1 MNTQSPSRRPRGV
14 QRPRPARAGQRGIVL
29 LFTMIALVLMLIA
42 VAASI
47 RSVHTSTMVVGNL
60 AFRRDLTNRAEL
72 AVAKAKAA
80 LDIGGALNSE
90 TARSADDVAAHY
102 AASRLASPAGGM
114 GVPAVLVSNAAYDA
128 AGYSCMSGSG
138 SALPDCSAPD
148 ADGILIRWVID
159 RQCVAGTVSFATSAC
174 AYLESDN
181 DKGGSMHQATRK
193 PRGTD
198 RGLFRISVR
207 VTGPRN
213 TEAYIQTTA
222 G

>member
-1 MNTQSPSRRPRGV
+1 
-14 QRPRPARAGQRGIVL
+14 
-29 LFTMIALVLMLIA
+29 MIALVLMLIA
-42 VAASI
+42 VAASV
-47 RSVHTSTMVVGNL
+47 RSVHTSTIVAGNL

-72 AVAKAKAA
+72 AVAQAKSVLNA
-80 LDIGGALNSE
+80 GGAVYTE
-90 TARSADDVAAHY
+90 AARSADLVSAHY
-102 AASRLASPAGGM
+102 SATRLASPARGM
-114 GVPAVLVSNAAYDA
+114 GVPAVLVSNSAYAA

-138 SALPDCSAPD
+138 SPLPDCSTPA

-159 RQCVAGTVSFATSAC
+159 RQCVEGTTAFATSAC
-174 AYLESDN
+174 AYQESKSDE
-181 DKGGSMHQATRK
+181 GGSMHQATRK

-198 RGLFRISVR
+198 HGLFRISVR

>member
-1 MNTQSPSRRPRGV
+1 MNTQTPSRRRRRV
-14 QRPRPARAGQRGIVL
+14 QRPARGAQRGIVL

-72 AVAKAKAA
+72 AVAQAKSA

-90 TARSADDVAAHY
+90 AARSADHASAHY
-102 AASRLASPAGGM
+102 SASRLASPAGGM

-128 AGYSCMSGSG
+128 AGYSCMDGSG
-138 SALPDCSAPD
+138 SPLPDCSKPG

-159 RQCVAGTVSFATSAC
+159 RQCVAGTASFATSAC
-174 AYLESDN
+174 AYLEASN
-181 DKGGSMHQATRK
+181 DKGGSVQQATRK